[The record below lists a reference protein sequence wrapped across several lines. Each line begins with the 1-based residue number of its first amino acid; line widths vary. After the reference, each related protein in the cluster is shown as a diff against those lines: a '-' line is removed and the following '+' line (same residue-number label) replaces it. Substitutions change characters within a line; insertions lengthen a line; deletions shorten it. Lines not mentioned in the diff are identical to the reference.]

1 MKGLL
6 LFSFTAI
13 QQFSFITFCC
23 IRHTVAQRK
32 YSGYSIRFLGNR
44 KAGKAGKTSVEWA
57 RGAQIDVAA
66 CQSMLEM
73 IEMIADE

>member
-6 LFSFTAI
+6 LFNFTAI
-13 QQFSFITFCC
+13 HITFCC
-23 IRHTVAQRK
+23 IRHTVALRK
-32 YSGYSIRFLGNR
+32 YFCKYLEIYP
-44 KAGKAGKTSVEWA
+44 KIVVEWMA
-57 RGAQIDVAA
+57 EGAQIDVAG